1 MVSQIYFFNLTEI
14 FIIIMLIKSEIKVTK
29 LFVIIKYLIF
39 FLIFSFLFFVFYYLF
54 ILV

>member
-1 MVSQIYFFNLTEI
+1 MVSQIYFSNLTEI

-29 LFVIIKYLIF
+29 FFVIIKYLIF
-39 FLIFSFLFFVFYYLF
+39 FLIFSFLLFVFYYLF